1 MEFVRRNVNG
11 NTGASSTSGSSGGI
25 ITSGGSGTL
34 ETHTIFG
41 QPFNGTND
49 VRGDL
54 SDVDTISA
62 NSDIIT
68 DGDLVIRGKDEDS
81 VYTDQNLAISKDIGK
96 TVTFL
101 YNDFSV
107 ACHNYL
113 AAREGSC
120 LHTEVGD

>member
-11 NTGASSTSGSSGGI
+11 NTGASSTSCSSGGI
-25 ITSGGSGTL
+25 VTSGGSGTL

-62 NSDIIT
+62 NGDIIT

-81 VYTDQNLAISKDIGK
+81 VP
-96 TVTFL
+96 
-101 YNDFSV
+101 
-107 ACHNYL
+107 
-113 AAREGSC
+113 
-120 LHTEVGD
+120 